1 MDKIE
6 ALAVINKLSLLENI
20 FKGYMISLKLADL
33 HNSEVALKKIV
44 RITRKPVWIVK
55 KSYS

>member
-33 HNSEVALKKIV
+33 HDSEVALKKIV

-55 KSYS
+55 KSYP

>member
-33 HNSEVALKKIV
+33 HNSESG
-44 RITRKPVWIVK
+44 VK
-55 KSYS
+55 KK

>member
-20 FKGYMISLKLADL
+20 FKGYMISIKLADL
-33 HNSEVALKKIV
+33 HNSEVALKKKV
-44 RITRKPVWIVK
+44 LRDLV
-55 KSYS
+55 

>member
-20 FKGYMISLKLADL
+20 FQRLYDFI
-33 HNSEVALKKIV
+33 KIG
-44 RITRKPVWIVK
+44 RFAQFRSGVK
-55 KSYS
+55 KK

>member
-44 RITRKPVWIVK
+44 RIIRKPVWIVK
-55 KSYS
+55 KSYP